1 MPSGLDSGPRGV
13 GGVGSGPGVGPGRR
27 GRGRA
32 LGVQG
37 WHPGEGGAPAVWS
50 ASRPRLGPL
59 RVRTDGPASQRR
71 LCLPPPTGTPGVLN
85 KLSVEPGAGQRAWP
99 SGWARQAWPLAV
111 GPLAVVTLQRLLRPS
126 RPV

>member
-27 GRGRA
+27 GRGRV

-59 RVRTDGPASQRR
+59 CVRTDGPASQWR
-71 LCLPPPTGTPGVLN
+71 LCLPLPTGTPDVLN
-85 KLSVEPGAGQRAWP
+85 KLSIEPGAGQRVP
-99 SGWARQAWPLAV
+99 QAWPLAV
-111 GPLAVVTLQRLLRPS
+111 GPLAMVTFQSLLRPS
-126 RPV
+126 CPV

>member
-27 GRGRA
+27 GRGRV
-32 LGVQG
+32 LSVQG

-59 RVRTDGPASQRR
+59 CVRTDGPASQRR
-71 LCLPPPTGTPGVLN
+71 LCLPPPTGTPDVLN
-85 KLSVEPGAGQRAWP
+85 KLSVEPGAGQRVP
-99 SGWARQAWPLAV
+99 QAWPLAV
-111 GPLAVVTLQRLLRPS
+111 GPLAVVTLQCLLRPS

>member
-50 ASRPRLGPL
+50 ASRPRLGPPC
-59 RVRTDGPASQRR
+59 VRTDGPASQRR
-71 LCLPPPTGTPGVLN
+71 LCLPPPTGTPDVLN
-85 KLSVEPGAGQRAWP
+85 KLSVEPGAGQRVP
-99 SGWARQAWPLAV
+99 QAWPLAV
-111 GPLAVVTLQRLLRPS
+111 GPLAMVTLQSLLRPS

>member
-50 ASRPRLGPL
+50 ASRPRLGPPC
-59 RVRTDGPASQRR
+59 VRTDGPASQGR
-71 LCLPPPTGTPGVLN
+71 LCLPPPTGTPDVLN
-85 KLSVEPGAGQRAWP
+85 KLSVEPGAGQRVP
-99 SGWARQAWPLAV
+99 QAWPLVV
-111 GPLAVVTLQRLLRPS
+111 GPLAMVTLQSLLRPS